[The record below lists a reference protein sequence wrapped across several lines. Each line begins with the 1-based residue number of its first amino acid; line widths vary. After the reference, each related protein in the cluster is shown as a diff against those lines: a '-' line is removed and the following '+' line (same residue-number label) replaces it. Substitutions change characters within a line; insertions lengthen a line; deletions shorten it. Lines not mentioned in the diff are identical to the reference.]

1 MSTVEAETT
10 VDVPV
15 RVAYDQWTRFEEL
28 PEFLPGIDDVTQLSD
43 TTLHWVVSPAGVT
56 REYDAVITEQI
67 QDEVVAWRSVDE
79 PYNSGRVTFEAEGE
93 GSTKVR
99 LVLDWAP
106 EGLVEKAGAA
116 IMADD
121 ALAKVDLAKFKAHVE
136 RSVGAHDGFRATT
149 DPNE

>member
-79 PYNSGRVTFEAEGE
+79 PYNSGRVTFEAEGV

-121 ALAKVDLAKFKAHVE
+121 ALA
-136 RSVGAHDGFRATT
+136 
-149 DPNE
+149 